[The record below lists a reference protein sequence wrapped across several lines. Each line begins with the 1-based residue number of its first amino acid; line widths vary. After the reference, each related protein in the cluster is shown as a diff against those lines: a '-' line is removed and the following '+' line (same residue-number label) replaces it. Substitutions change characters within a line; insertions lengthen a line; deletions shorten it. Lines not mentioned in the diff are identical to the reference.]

1 MISDNRGMITV
12 YGIPNC
18 DTVKEALTWL
28 DTHKVKYQFH
38 DFKKEGIEAKT
49 MDAWIAA
56 VGWEALMNKKGAT
69 WRRLDTSMQLG
80 IRDANS
86 ARGLMLA
93 HTSVIKRPVVQWSM
107 GTKAKPEKASKEN
120 TTVGFDEALWAA
132 RIA

>member
-1 MISDNRGMITV
+1 MITV

-18 DTVKEALTWL
+18 DTVKAALAWL
-28 DTHKVKYQFH
+28 VAHKVKHQFH
-38 DFKKEGIEAKT
+38 DFKTQGIDGQT

-56 VGWEALMNKKGAT
+56 VGWEALVNKKGMM

-93 HTSVIKRPVVQWSM
+93 HTSVIKRPVVQWST
-107 GTKAKPEKASKEN
+107 GTKAKPEKPAKDN
-120 TTVGFDEALWAA
+120 MTVGFDELIWAA